1 MSVNQSKLE
10 RLTSGHGVPHQYQ
23 GMLAG
28 SLSTEEILSLP
39 EAPEGYEFLTNTTD
53 YNWKSW
59 CGRNG
64 AVMARPKATKAKS
77 CEEFAKQGS
86 FGLYAPRRT
95 MDAAHTKMFAVMA
108 SLPQDQPSR

>member
-10 RLTSGHGVPHQYQ
+10 RLTTGHGVPHRYQ
-23 GMLAG
+23 GMLPG
-28 SLSTEEILSLP
+28 SLSPDEILALP

-59 CGRNG
+59 CGRHG
-64 AVMARPKATKAKS
+64 VMVTRPKASQSKS
-77 CEEFAKQGS
+77 CEEFAKQGY

-95 MDAAHTKMFAVMA
+95 MDAAHAKMFAVMA